1 MGMGNKRL
9 LSTNGGRCRVMFT
22 CAPTFSLSASCI
34 RLSKVWTANIA
45 FLPSAARTAGEAL
58 SRSAP
63 PEVWAHWTMHLL
75 TDRRV
80 EWEAMESIS
89 DATVR
94 RMVNKTTVSSGSKR
108 LPESE
113 RVHQTREAWVKARNA
128 ARSTVEWR
136 FATADARLAFH
147 RFYPKSLSEKL

>member
-1 MGMGNKRL
+1 
-9 LSTNGGRCRVMFT
+9 
-22 CAPTFSLSASCI
+22 
-34 RLSKVWTANIA
+34 
-45 FLPSAARTAGEAL
+45 
-58 SRSAP
+58 
-63 PEVWAHWTMHLL
+63 MHLL